1 MTLSLPDLLADVH
14 RELAALNG
22 REAAERRE
30 AMKTTREPSVFAG
43 AGATDEAIREARA
56 PTLDH
61 SIGPAGTTTAHR
73 FVAERTCEDE
83 YPKIEVALQED
94 ALDPARLKK
103 MELFSTLSEEEL
115 DQVAELAEEMSVEEG
130 TELIVDN
137 TTAYRLLAIEEGTA
151 RVDRDG
157 ETVATLSAGEVVGE
171 TGLLGRA
178 RRNAA
183 VVATSPIRLIH
194 FPGSSVRRLRNLI
207 PDFDERIQVL
217 AAERAAPPD

>member
-1 MTLSLPDLLADVH
+1 MTPKGRATWA
-14 RELAALNG
+14 REMAQGGLAAEIA
-22 REAAERRE
+22 RRRAEAARCL
-30 AMKTTREPSVFAG
+30 
-43 AGATDEAIREARA
+43 EARWGSSERFA
-56 PTLDH
+56 RALTLDH
-61 SIGPAGTTTAHR
+61 SSALPGPRPFTASSR
-73 FVAERTCEDE
+73 RTCEDE

-115 DQVAELAEEMSVEEG
+115 DQVAELAEEMSLEEG

-171 TGLLGRA
+171 AGLLGRA